1 MISALEAQW
10 RSQNGPI
17 MEEKQFEKRQQLR
30 LRDISGRCGIE
41 LNRDAIIPS
50 PETGDG
56 VYEAA
61 IELGK
66 DVGLYHMGTHRVIEF
81 SEEELRYAAKTRK
94 REFTLGEGKDRV
106 TIRTRSMGDERPPVN
121 IVGPAGNPIT
131 EEFYVPIHLSYA
143 QLPEAQG
150 VVPGSLIAARGF
162 RNDPGTPGE
171 LFCVL
176 SEAKMMQEVARRAG
190 KPGMIFGESPMSATS
205 EFAAIA
211 SYNPNGYKST
221 TSMIPMQVYPG
232 LKIGWHQLI
241 LSAYAQEFGIEPFS
255 MAFIVLGAFSRDP
268 LETAILATAGSLMLI
283 SINHANMLYSG
294 TVPARAVDPR
304 AMMQTEVLKLLS
316 LGRNT
321 GISIASTCGGFAGA
335 CTKRVLYEN
344 CLMGFTQAAA
354 GCAILTFG
362 MASGGLVPN
371 GSTGMEG
378 KMVCEAGMASA
389 GIDRRDANEIINNV
403 YALYEDQYYTPM
415 PGKPFPECYDVIKV
429 EPTDEYKQIY
439 RDAKKGL
446 RKAGV
451 PFKY

>member
-1 MISALEAQW
+1 MISILEAQH
-10 RSQNGPI
+10 RAQNGPI
-17 MEEKQFEKRQQLR
+17 MEEKQFERKVQLK
-30 LRDISGRCGIE
+30 LREISGQCGIE
-41 LNRDAIIPS
+41 LDRNEIIP
-50 PETGDG
+50 PPRFGDI

-61 IELGK
+61 VELAQ
-66 DVGLYHMGTHRVIEF
+66 DVGLYHLATNRVIEF
-81 SEEELRYAAKTRK
+81 SGEELRYTAKTRK
-94 REFTLGEGKDRV
+94 KEFPLGEGKDRV
-106 TIRTRSMGDERPPVN
+106 TIRVRSMGDERPPVN

-150 VVPGSLIAARGF
+150 IVPGSLMGARGF
-162 RNDPGTPGE
+162 KNDPGTPGE
-171 LFCVL
+171 LFSVL
-176 SEAKMMQEVARRAG
+176 SEAKMMKDVAGRAG

-205 EFAAIA
+205 EFASIA
-211 SYNPNGYKST
+211 AYNPDGYKNT

-232 LKIGWHQLI
+232 LKIGWHQLN

-255 MAFIVLGAFSRDP
+255 MAFIVLGAFSRNP
-268 LETAILATAGSLMLI
+268 LETAILSTAGCLMLL

-304 AMMQTEVLKLLS
+304 AMMQTEALKLLS
-316 LGRNT
+316 LGRNV
-321 GISIASTCGGFAGA
+321 GIVVASTCGGFAGA
-335 CTKRVLYEN
+335 CTKTTLYEN

-362 MASGGLVPN
+362 MASGGVVPN

-378 KMVCEAGMASA
+378 KMVCEAGIAST
-389 GIDRRDANEIINNV
+389 GINRRDANEIINNI
-403 YALYEDQYYTPM
+403 YSLYEEQYYTPL

-439 RDAKKGL
+439 DKAKTDLKA
-446 RKAGV
+446 AGV

>member
-1 MISALEAQW
+1 MA
-10 RSQNGPI
+10 
-17 MEEKQFEKRQQLR
+17 EKQFEKRLQLK
-30 LRDISGRCGIE
+30 LREISGKCPVE
-41 LNRDAIIPS
+41 LKRDEIIPS
-50 PETGDG
+50 LETGDV

-61 IELGK
+61 IELAIQ
-66 DVGLYHMGTHRVIEF
+66 VGLYHMGTNRVIEF

-94 REFTLGEGKDRV
+94 TAFSLGEGKDRV
-106 TIRTRSMGDERPPVN
+106 TIRVRSVGDERPPIN
-121 IVGPAGNPIT
+121 IIGPAGNPIT

-143 QLPEAQG
+143 QLPETHG
-150 VVPGSLIAARGF
+150 LVPGSLIAARGF
-162 RNDPGTPGE
+162 NNEPGTPGE
-171 LFCVL
+171 LLCVL
-176 SEAKMMQEVARRAG
+176 TEAKMMREVARRAG
-190 KPGMIFGESPMSATS
+190 KPGMVFGESPMSATS
-205 EFAAIA
+205 EFASIA
-211 SYNPNGYKST
+211 SYNPNGYRST

-232 LKIGWHQLI
+232 LKIGWHQLN

-255 MAFIVLGAFSRDP
+255 MAFIVLGAFSRNP
-268 LETAILATAGSLMLI
+268 LETAILATAGCLMLV

-316 LGRNT
+316 LGRNA

-344 CLMGFTQAAA
+344 CLMAFTQAAA

-378 KMVCEAGMASA
+378 KMVCEAGIAST
-389 GIDRRDANEIINNV
+389 GLDRKEANRIINNI
-403 YALYEDQYYTPM
+403 YALYEDQYYTPLA
-415 PGKPFPECYDVIKV
+415 GKPFPECYDVTKV
-429 EPTDEYKQIY
+429 TPTDEYKKIY
-439 RDAKKGL
+439 DGAKTDLKA
-446 RKAGV
+446 AGV